1 MSDQLGLAGQLV
13 ADSEHQ
19 SGLRYQLRI
28 CRFCHRI
35 LSERQNE
42 IDELFQLPPVAQLYE
57 VALSYFSK
65 KNTLSLSVINNNVH

>member
-35 LSERQNE
+35 LSERQHE
-42 IDELFQLPPVAQLYE
+42 IDELLELPPVAQLYE
-57 VALSYFSK
+57 VEIA
-65 KNTLSLSVINNNVH
+65 